1 MILIQNDKVKLRH
14 FELTDKER
22 LVELANNKNVSI
34 NLRDGF
40 PNPYTVKDAENFINN
55 CISQNP
61 ITTFAIEFEGVYVG
75 NIGLVKGADI
85 YIKSAEIGYF
95 LGELFWNKGIM
106 TQAVNLITDYGFE
119 NLDIERI
126 YTGVFDY
133 NLPSQ
138 RVLEKCGF
146 TKEATFRKAIF
157 KNGKIYNEIR
167 YAKLK
172 NE

>member
-1 MILIQNDKVKLRH
+1 M
-14 FELTDKER
+14 
-22 LVELANNKNVSI
+22 
-34 NLRDGF
+34 NL
-40 PNPYTVKDAENFINN
+40 K
-55 CISQNP
+55 S
-61 ITTFAIEFEGVYVG
+61 G
-75 NIGLVKGADI
+75 NIGLVKGTDV
-85 YIKSAEIGYF
+85 YVKSAEIGYF

-119 NLDIERI
+119 NLDIDRI

-133 NLPSQ
+133 NLASQ

-157 KNGKIYNEIR
+157 KNGKIYDEIR